1 MARRARPS
9 DRSRQTDPFY
19 LSPEWRAA
27 RARVLRRDPV
37 CLECASA
44 QASHVDHI
52 KPRRLFPELAL
63 EVTNLR
69 GLCAACH
76 NTRSARQYAPSPA
89 VGLNGEPLDPS
100 HPWHAGEAARVVFRG
115 RERAPQAWQLPV
127 LRHASAGA
135 TDDRGSEQSP
145 DPVVAVPG
153 GRA

>member
-1 MARRARPS
+1 M
-9 DRSRQTDPFY
+9 RSR
-19 LSPEWRAA
+19 
-27 RARVLRRDPV
+27 VLKRDPI

-44 QASHVDHI
+44 QSSHVDHV

-63 EVTNLR
+63 DEGNLR
-69 GLCAACH
+69 GLCAQCH

-127 LRHASAGA
+127 LRRAGA
-135 TDDRGSEQSP
+135 DASDTRQGEP
-145 DPVVAVPG
+145 AADPVISLPG